1 MGFRNILEVEEKD
14 CVVWLWGAREREDSR
29 SITRFLA
36 LAAGCLEVS
45 PVGLETFEEGTAPVE
60 GGEDKEVY
68 LCMFSFG

>member
-14 CVVWLWGAREREDSR
+14 CVVWLWGAREREDLR
-29 SITRFLA
+29 SIIRFLV
-36 LAAGCLEVS
+36 LVVGCLEVLF
-45 PVGLETFEEGTAPVE
+45 VGLEIFEEGIVSVE